1 MRNNDRIVIFG
12 WTLCWICLSVYQII
26 IIWSFKS
33 LVKLILSLIVVV
45 AYRLAE
51 FCSYRY
57 KASDQRQRVQIS
69 CLICDART
77 VSILINPH
85 SGVCV
90 TFTQSCGGWSDWF
103 AHPLLHAGI
112 CPANISF
119 IFCRWRSAT
128 RSILLRSVPRRCSP
142 FEVCTSSLSILPVHL
157 QTEWPWSSELI

>member
-1 MRNNDRIVIFG
+1 M
-12 WTLCWICLSVYQII
+12 
-26 IIWSFKS
+26 
-33 LVKLILSLIVVV
+33 KLILSLIVVV
-45 AYRLAE
+45 ACRLAE
-51 FCSYRY
+51 FCNYRY
-57 KASDQRQRVQIS
+57 KASDQRQQVQIIGFYPDVS
-69 CLICDART
+69 CCLICHACT

-142 FEVCTSSLSILPVHL
+142 FEVCTSSLPILPVHL
-157 QTEWPWSSELI
+157 QTEWPWSSELIYITSD